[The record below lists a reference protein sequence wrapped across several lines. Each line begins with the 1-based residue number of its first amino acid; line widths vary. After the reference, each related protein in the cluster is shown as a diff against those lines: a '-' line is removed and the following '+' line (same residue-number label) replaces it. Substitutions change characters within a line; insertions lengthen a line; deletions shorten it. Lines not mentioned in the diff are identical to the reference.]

1 VRSVG
6 RGSVRSL
13 AVKLMLAFV
22 AVTLLSVAV
31 VAYISGR
38 VTADQFAVYVS
49 RGAQQRAEA
58 IAPEFAAYY
67 ARTGSWAGVEALVA
81 EWAMGGQATRGR
93 QGGGRGQGGFG
104 AGSGRLL
111 LADVEGMVLADSTG
125 ESVGTRL
132 PESALAQGVPLVV
145 DGGHVGTLIVTVG
158 ELSGLG
164 ELEEQ
169 YLASVRRALVWA
181 GALAGALGVGLG
193 GLLAYQIVAPLRR
206 LRSAA
211 AAIAAGDLS
220 QRVGVT
226 SRDEIGDLA
235 GAFNHMAAELER
247 HQALRRNLVADI
259 AHELRTP
266 LSVVRGSLEAMLDGV
281 HSLDEAHVVP
291 VYEETLL
298 LQRLVDDLRLL
309 SLADAGQLALERRPV
324 DLGEL
329 VSSVVEAT
337 HVAAQE
343 SAVTLEVRVGD
354 GLPRVQGDGQRLR
367 QVINNLVSNAL
378 GHTPAGGR
386 VEISVQAAADGVEVA
401 VTDTGPGIA
410 ADDLPYV
417 FERFYRGDRSRARG
431 GGTGLGLSIARKL
444 VEAHGG
450 RIGVESVPGQGARF
464 VFWLPKTE

>member
-13 AVKLMLAFV
+13 AVKMMLAFV
-22 AVTLLSVAV
+22 AITLLSVAV

-38 VTADQFAVYVS
+38 VTTDQFAVYVS
-49 RGAQQRAEA
+49 RGGQQRAEA

-67 ARTGSWAGVEALVA
+67 ARTGSWEGVEELVT
-81 EWAMGGQATRGR
+81 EWAKGGQATRGR

-104 AGSGRLL
+104 AGSGQLL

-145 DGGHVGTLIVTVG
+145 DGGQVGTLIVTVG

-211 AAIAAGDLS
+211 SAIAAGDLS

-235 GAFNHMAAELER
+235 GAFNHMAAELQR
-247 HQALRRNLVADI
+247 HQALRRDLVADI

-281 HSLDEAHVVP
+281 HPLDEAHVVP

-324 DLGEL
+324 DLGQL
-329 VSSVVEAT
+329 VSSVVEAA

-354 GLPRVQGDGQRLR
+354 GLPLVEGDGQRLR

-386 VEISVQAAADGVEVA
+386 VEISVQAAAGGVEVTVA
-401 VTDTGPGIA
+401 DTGPGIA
-410 ADDLPYV
+410 ADDLPYM

-450 RIGVESVPGQGARF
+450 RISVESVPGQGARF